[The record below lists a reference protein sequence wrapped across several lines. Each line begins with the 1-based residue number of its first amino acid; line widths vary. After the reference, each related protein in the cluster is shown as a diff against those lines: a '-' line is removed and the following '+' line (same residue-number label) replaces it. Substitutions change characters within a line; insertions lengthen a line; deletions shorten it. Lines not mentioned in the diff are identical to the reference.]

1 MKISPFIFYSLTLR
15 EAKLAIKGHRNEMHE
30 QYISNLYATTNSIG
44 SCFGG
49 KNYKPID
56 PFDNNSSSNK
66 SKEDKK
72 KNTAEYASFLNA
84 FGIDARDVSSLEH
97 DTTDWSNLSTEEKR
111 KLLFK

>member
-1 MKISPFIFYSLTLR
+1 
-15 EAKLAIKGHRNEMHE
+15 MHE

-49 KNYKPID
+49 KNYKAID
-56 PFDNNSSSNK
+56 PFDNSSNNK

-72 KNTAEYASFLNA
+72 QNTAEYALFLRE
-84 FGIDARDVSSLEH
+84 FGIDARDVNNLEQ
-97 DTTDWSNLSTEEKR
+97 DTTDWDKLSTEEKR